1 MTNVCPVNDWLE
13 RCRVKSWKKVK
24 IIYLRWEFNQFQFVY
39 LSNGF
44 ILKKEILF
52 SAVLMFSLR
61 KRKFFHSWCTMKE
74 VHINKK
80 FFCANVNLLLWVL
93 QFIRAP
99 FPLGIKKTHSP
110 LGSIPPTNSLPRNI
124 PSSIETQEKNMLHYY
139 CAEWCHC
146 WVDQIYR

>member
-1 MTNVCPVNDWLE
+1 MTNVCPVNDWLQW
-13 RCRVKSWKKVK
+13 CRVKSWKKVK

-74 VHINKK
+74 VQINKN

-93 QFIRAP
+93 QFYQSTLSP
-99 FPLGIKKTHSP
+99 WYKK
-110 LGSIPPTNSLPRNI
+110 NSLPFRFNSPHKFFAGI
-124 PSSIETQEKNMLHYY
+124 FPVVSKHRKKICCIIIVLND
-139 CAEWCHC
+139 
-146 WVDQIYR
+146 VIVG

>member
-1 MTNVCPVNDWLE
+1 MTNVCPFNDWLQW
-13 RCRVKSWKKVK
+13 CRVKSWKKVK

-61 KRKFFHSWCTMKE
+61 KRKFFYSWCTMKE
-74 VHINKK
+74 VQINKR
-80 FFCANVNLLLWVL
+80 FLCANVNLLLWVL

-110 LGSIPPTNSLPRNI
+110 LGLIPPTNSFAGIFPVVSKHRKKICCIIIVLNDVI
-124 PSSIETQEKNMLHYY
+124 
-139 CAEWCHC
+139 
-146 WVDQIYR
+146 VG

>member
-1 MTNVCPVNDWLE
+1 MPLNDWLQW
-13 RCRVKSWKKVK
+13 CRVKSWKKVK

-74 VHINKK
+74 VHINKR

-99 FPLGIKKTHSP
+99 FPLGIKK
-110 LGSIPPTNSLPRNI
+110 NSLPFRFNSPHKFFCWDI